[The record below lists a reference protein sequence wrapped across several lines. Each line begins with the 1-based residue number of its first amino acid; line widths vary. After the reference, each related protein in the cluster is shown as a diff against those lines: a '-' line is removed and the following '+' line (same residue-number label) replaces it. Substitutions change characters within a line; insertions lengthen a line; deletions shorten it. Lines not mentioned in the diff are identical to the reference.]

1 MLKMVKIVKN
11 DYLGPYHEIK
21 VLQISEIRSVVLG
34 IGQEFTIDNQSL
46 NRLIIDS
53 TIENYGPSMCI
64 LMAEFLFI
72 SEVFNR
78 LDPTIG
84 YSN

>member
-1 MLKMVKIVKN
+1 MQTHTHTSVGNRK
-11 DYLGPYHEIK
+11 EIHYR
-21 VLQISEIRSVVLG
+21 QSES
-34 IGQEFTIDNQSL
+34 F

-53 TIENYGPSMCI
+53 TFEIYGTSMCI

-72 SEVFNR
+72 SELFNM

-84 YSN
+84 Y